1 VRLAVITFFRNATG
15 GQIQRFM
22 QRLVALRDLWP
33 FPIRLI
39 AVHGDST
46 DGTPLSLERYARHID
61 MSTTLIEK
69 NHGGP
74 VYGSIESKARFRALS
89 LIGNAALDAV
99 DDRDDLVWYVES
111 DLKWEPETVLALAE
125 QLRPGEV
132 DVVAPLVF
140 AGSYFYDVFSYRG
153 LDGSRFGSFPPYHAS
168 LNGAMNEV
176 GSIGSAFVMRAC
188 VARDC
193 GMGKDGVLVGFCED
207 ARKKGYHVFVNTA
220 LRVEH
225 PL

>member
-1 VRLAVITFFRNATG
+1 MRLAVISFFRNAAG
-15 GQIQRFM
+15 EPIRRFM
-22 QRLVALRDLWP
+22 QQLVALRDTWP
-33 FPIRLI
+33 STVRLI

-46 DGTPLSLERYARHID
+46 DGTEYSLERYACYID
-61 MSTTLIEK
+61 MSTTLIK
-69 NHGGP
+69 KSHGGP
-74 VYGSIESKARFRALS
+74 VYGSIESRARFRALS
-89 LIGNAALDAV
+89 WLGNAALDAV

-111 DLKWEPETVLALAE
+111 DLKWEPRTVLALAE
-125 QLRPGEV
+125 HLCPGIV

-140 AGSYFYDVFSYRG
+140 AGPNFYDVFSYRG
-153 LDGSRFGSFPPYHAS
+153 LDGTRFGPFPPYHPL

-188 VARDC
+188 VAREC
-193 GMGKDGVLVGFCED
+193 SMGKEGVLVGFCED

-225 PL
+225 PI